1 MSAKINHDESIS
13 RWNDN
18 LSYVLTSGSTNARA
32 VISTLYIVYIIQFTQ
47 NIAKRKVGRD
57 LVVRHIRL
65 SRDRVVYPD
74 AAGCAERKIAKWSE
88 KRKQKEKKEKRKIH
102 RPTRVQSVH
111 YVSRYRPTSIK
122 LAICGVRERDIVEKS
137 ARRTVN
143 SNLLSAKYR
152 NSQFA
157 RVLRARYKWSTVMRE
172 LWWSSFVKTKKK
184 KIKHRKKKQVCSA
197 SERTCENADVVVTR
211 SPRKSVI
218 SLFSWMAR

>member
-1 MSAKINHDESIS
+1 MSAKINHNESIS

-32 VISTLYIVYIIQFTQ
+32 VISTLYIVYSLYHSIYPKHRGTESREI
-47 NIAKRKVGRD
+47 

-74 AAGCAERKIAKWSE
+74 AAGCAERKSQNDQKKE
-88 KRKQKEKKEKRKIH
+88 NRKRKEKKEKRKIH

-122 LAICGVRERDIVEKS
+122 LPICGVRERDIVEKS

-184 KIKHRKKKQVCSA
+184 KR
-197 SERTCENADVVVTR
+197 
-211 SPRKSVI
+211 
-218 SLFSWMAR
+218 

>member
-1 MSAKINHDESIS
+1 MSAKINHNESIS

-47 NIAKRKVGRD
+47 NIAERKVGRSSSQTYSP
-57 LVVRHIRL
+57 VAGSCGISRRGGIR
-65 SRDRVVYPD
+65 
-74 AAGCAERKIAKWSE
+74 GKEIAKWS
-88 KRKQKEKKEKRKIH
+88 EKRKIH

-122 LAICGVRERDIVEKS
+122 LPICGVRERDIVEKS

-172 LWWSSFVKTKKK
+172 LWWSSFVKTKKR
-184 KIKHRKKKQVCSA
+184 KIKHKKKKQVCSA